1 MKYRDIKKIKLT
13 GYENLVFQ
21 LENAITYGNPTN
33 FVNSIIL
40 YTQGQIQK
48 WMNY

>member
-21 LENAITYGNPTN
+21 LKNAITYGK
-33 FVNSIIL
+33 L
-40 YTQGQIQK
+40 L
-48 WMNY
+48 